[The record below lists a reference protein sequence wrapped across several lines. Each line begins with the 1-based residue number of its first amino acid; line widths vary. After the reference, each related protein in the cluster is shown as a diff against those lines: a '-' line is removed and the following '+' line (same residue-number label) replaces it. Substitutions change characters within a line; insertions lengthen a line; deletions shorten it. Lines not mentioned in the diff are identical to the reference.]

1 MKNRLSQM
9 AAGLALL
16 AVLGRFYAVPLIAQV
31 RAAIVKNIDEKGRN
45 PYQETALGTCQ
56 AGQNRFCSVN
66 FSAIPVGKRLVIE
79 HVSALVNV
87 FSPGVTAQRA
97 ILTANSPGNYM
108 AMQSD
113 AFGATLNAP
122 VLLYGEP
129 LFTPPILTIS
139 LNGLSNG
146 SEGVLATI
154 SGYLVDLSM

>member
-1 MKNRLSQM
+1 
-9 AAGLALL
+9 
-16 AVLGRFYAVPLIAQV
+16 
-31 RAAIVKNIDEKGRN
+31 
-45 PYQETALGTCQ
+45 
-56 AGQNRFCSVN
+56 
-66 FSAIPVGKRLVIE
+66 
-79 HVSALVNV
+79 VSALVNV